1 MTAPHII
8 DIFHI
13 KEVVYSS
20 VYCSHKLQSQT
31 ILTILTIKLFLF
43 LLVTFLTLSM
53 TVRGQDADW
62 GDDAVDA
69 DAYGYKS
76 SNTNRITDDRRD
88 DVVNLPLIEK
98 G

>member
-1 MTAPHII
+1 
-8 DIFHI
+8 
-13 KEVVYSS
+13 
-20 VYCSHKLQSQT
+20 
-31 ILTILTIKLFLF
+31 
-43 LLVTFLTLSM
+43 M

-98 G
+98 GWKKYNSEQEHNGAIFSVSSELLFVITYELKWLELKSDRVFFDLLNFKIQ